1 MIWNVYSLLVL
12 GFIAL
17 MYVVN
22 TGLAILNLSYRHQPL
37 PANVRDIYDQSKYQK
52 SKAYFVEN
60 TWFSLVKNTVNFIL
74 LIALFVGGFFPWM
87 ADIAMAITAHPLVQ
101 TFVFFSI
108 LLILNTLLNLPFNYY
123 KTFSIEARYGFNKM
137 TKTLFFKDTMK
148 NILLS
153 TLLIAG
159 IAVLLQVLLGWL
171 GTNFVF
177 GAWVA
182 LSLLLIILFALNT
195 KVFIKLFNRLTPLP
209 DGELKSAIVNLASKT
224 GFQAK
229 ASYTMDASKRS
240 SKLNAF
246 FSGFG
251 PIREIALFDTLI
263 AKLKEA
269 EILAVLAHEIGH
281 AKHFDELRLVLQNIL
296 IFGLYAVVINLT
308 VSNIDLANAFGFSG
322 AFFGFGLI
330 VFTILI
336 EPLDFLLGI
345 PVNYLSRRAEF
356 AADHFEVKLGYQK
369 AMLSAL
375 KTLVTEN
382 YGNLTPHPLQ
392 VLLTYS
398 HPPMSLRLAAIEAI
412 KR

>member
-1 MIWNVYSLLVL
+1 
-12 GFIAL
+12 
-17 MYVVN
+17 
-22 TGLAILNLSYRHQPL
+22 
-37 PANVRDIYDQSKYQK
+37 
-52 SKAYFVEN
+52 
-60 TWFSLVKNTVNFIL
+60 
-74 LIALFVGGFFPWM
+74 
-87 ADIAMAITAHPLVQ
+87 
-101 TFVFFSI
+101 
-108 LLILNTLLNLPFNYY
+108 
-123 KTFSIEARYGFNKM
+123 
-137 TKTLFFKDTMK
+137 
-148 NILLS
+148 
-153 TLLIAG
+153 LLIAG

-177 GAWVA
+177 GAWIA

-209 DGELKSAIVNLASKT
+209 DGDLKSAIISLATKT

-229 ASYTMDASKRS
+229 AIYTMDASKRS

-296 IFGLYAVVINLT
+296 IFGLYAAVINLT
-308 VSNIDLANAFGFSG
+308 VSNVDLANAFGFSG

-356 AADHFEVKLGYQK
+356 AADRFAVKQGYQK